1 MDTITD
7 EANVLRHYP
16 LGETGIIVVALTH
29 ENGLLH
35 AVAKGARSPKN
46 AFFGKI
52 DLFYK
57 LTLTWKPARG
67 EGLSALNEI
76 KLLSPREQIR
86 KNYLCTATG
95 AYFTKLLEKGL
106 ECGHPAPEFHDLME
120 RALNYLDSKEPELKA
135 IFHFEKEL
143 VRLHGI
149 ENVRHSAA
157 QSLQQF
163 LGGLPKQRENV
174 LKLFSCPQQKIP

>member
-16 LGETGIIVVALTH
+16 LGETGIIVVALTR

-46 AFFGKI
+46 AFYGKI

-57 LTLTWKPARG
+57 LSLTWRPASG
-67 EGLSALNEI
+67 DGLSTLKDI

-86 KNYLCTATG
+86 KNYLSTATG

-106 ECGHPAPEFHDLME
+106 ERGHPAPEFHDLME

-149 ENVRHSAA
+149 ENARHSAI
-157 QSLQQF
+157 QSLQEF

-174 LKLFSCPQQKIP
+174 LKLFACT